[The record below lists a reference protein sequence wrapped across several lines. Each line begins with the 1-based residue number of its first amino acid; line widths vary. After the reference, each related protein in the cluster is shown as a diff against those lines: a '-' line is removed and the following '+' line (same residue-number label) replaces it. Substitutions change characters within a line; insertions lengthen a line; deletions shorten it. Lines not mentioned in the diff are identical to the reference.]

1 MAFKPSARRN
11 TQTLDLD
18 LDIRPV
24 MNLMVVLIPL
34 LLAGTVF
41 LKLAILEIDLPP
53 TASGGGAGDEANQP
67 EKEQEKKLSL
77 KIIITKQGFTIASA
91 SAILSGG
98 EAGEGPTVPVN
109 SEGEYNFGG
118 LKEKLIEI
126 KKQIDGKGFKDENS
140 AIITASRDI
149 EYQTIVFVID
159 AMRMYEDEQNNPKL
173 LFPQIN
179 FGQVL

>member
-11 TQTLDLD
+11 TQSLELD

-53 TASGGGAGDEANQP
+53 SASGGGGDEANKPDQ
-67 EKEQEKKLSL
+67 EQEKKLSL
-77 KIIITKQGFTIASA
+77 SIIVTKQGFTIAST
-91 SAILSGG
+91 STILGGG
-98 EAGEGPTVPVN
+98 ETGEGPTIPVKGQ
-109 SEGEYNFGG
+109 GEQDFGG
-118 LKEKLIEI
+118 LKDKLIEI
-126 KKQIDGKGFKDENS
+126 KKSIEGKGFKDENS
-140 AIITASRDI
+140 AIITASANI
-149 EYQTIVFVID
+149 EYQTIIYLID

-179 FGQVL
+179 FGKVL

>member
-11 TQTLDLD
+11 TQSLDLD

-53 TASGGGAGDEANQP
+53 TASGGGGEDEANKPDQ
-67 EKEQEKKLSL
+67 EQEKKLSL
-77 KIIITKQGFTIASA
+77 KIIVTKQGFTIAST
-91 SAILSGG
+91 SAVLTG
-98 EAGEGPTVPVN
+98 ETGEGPTIPVN
-109 SEGEYNFGG
+109 GEGTYDYKG
-118 LKEKLIEI
+118 LKDKLIEI
-126 KKQIDGKGFKDENS
+126 KKSIDGKGFKDENS
-140 AIITASRDI
+140 AIITASRDT
-149 EYQTIVFVID
+149 EYQTIIFVID
-159 AMRMYEDEQNNPKL
+159 AIRMYDDEQNNPKL

>member
-11 TQTLDLD
+11 TESLDLD

-53 TASGGGAGDEANQP
+53 TAGGAGGDEANKP
-67 EKEQEKKLSL
+67 EQEQEKKLNLS
-77 KIIITKQGFTIASA
+77 IAVTKQGFTIASS
-91 SAILSGG
+91 SAVLTG
-98 EAGEGPTVPVN
+98 ETGEGPTIPIT
-109 SEGEYNFGG
+109 SAGHQDYDR

-126 KKQIDGKGFKDENS
+126 KKSIDGKGFKDENS
-140 AIITASRDI
+140 AIITASADI
-149 EYQTIVFVID
+149 EYQVIIFVID
-159 AMRMYEDEQNNPKL
+159 AIRMYEDDQNNPKL

-179 FGQVL
+179 FGKVL

>member
-11 TQTLDLD
+11 TESLEMD

-53 TASGGGAGDEANQP
+53 TAAGGGGDDEANKP
-67 EKEQEKKLSL
+67 EQEQEKKLSL
-77 KIIITKQGFTIASA
+77 KIIVTKQGFTIAST
-91 SAILSGG
+91 SAILTG
-98 EAGEGPTVPVN
+98 ETGEGPTIPVKG
-109 SEGEYNFGG
+109 EGEHDFNG

-126 KKQIDGKGFKDENS
+126 KKSIDGKGFKDENS

-149 EYQTIVFVID
+149 EYQTIIFVID
-159 AMRMYEDEQNNPKL
+159 AMRMYEDEENNLKL

>member
-11 TQTLDLD
+11 TQTLDID

-41 LKLAILEIDLPP
+41 LKLSILEIDLPP
-53 TASGGGAGDEANQP
+53 TASGGGNGDEANQP
-67 EKEQEKKLSL
+67 DKEQEKKLSL
-77 KIIITKQGFTIASA
+77 KIIITKQGFTLASA
-91 SAILSGG
+91 SAILGG
-98 EAGEGPTVPVN
+98 EETAEGPTLPLT
-109 SEGEYNFGG
+109 SEGEYNYSG

-140 AIITASRDI
+140 AIITASSDI
-149 EYQTIVFVID
+149 EYQTIIFVID
-159 AMRMYEDEQNNPKL
+159 AIRLYEDEENNPKL

>member
-53 TASGGGAGDEANQP
+53 SASGGGGDEVNQP
-67 EKEQEKKLSL
+67 DQEQEKKLSL
-77 KIIITKQGFTIASA
+77 KIVVTQKGFTIAGT
-91 SAILSGG
+91 SAILSGEEG
-98 EAGEGPTVPVN
+98 DGPTIPVK
-109 SEGEYNFGG
+109 SSGQQDFAI

-126 KKQIDGKGFKDENS
+126 KKSIEGKGFKDENS
-140 AIITASRDI
+140 AIITASADI
-149 EYQTIVFVID
+149 EYQTIIFVID